1 MIITAQGDGPTLR
14 TFGVNLVQNLL
25 ALVFN
30 QDVIPGTCDITAITL
45 HSSDSL
51 GASTYTPTGGNCF
64 SFDPNNLTQVA
75 ILLSS
80 ADWQAIK
87 NDNSL
92 LVSMNTSYITLGPF
106 IQNSNGIQNE
116 PVETPLAA
124 TFFQPEIASL
134 SAIGAILDLD
144 SGQLTLQFN
153 VNVFIVNPTG
163 VTLKDG
169 NFSLTL
175 SGAEGDTP
183 VAPTDNVIINLL
195 PQDQVTLKRQFGSSI
210 NFTTW
215 QIDLA
220 AGTAQT
226 EGGISNNDTLL
237 SLNGFIPDVTSP
249 VILTYTLDMNTGT
262 ITLTFDEPID
272 PHTYNLGAVYIT
284 NTSSAP
290 FLSNY
295 SLGDGIVTQNSDLL
309 SFVIFIANETVLN
322 LKVDEYI
329 ANTNSSSYLYL
340 QPESFTDLS
349 NNLIADTGS
358 AIVPNIFTQD
368 SVPPFLSSFQISLDF
383 ATIDLMFSEPILK
396 SSFNPSFI
404 SLIGNNQ
411 GNTVTLTGQLMTTYS
426 VSQTIVSLEMTT
438 QQVNDLKLVI
448 FNANSSDLYLFM
460 TSNACSD
467 TSNNNVKPIAS
478 NDPLI
483 AASVSPDTHHP
494 SLVSYA
500 PNEHPPQNYSM
511 SFTFSEYVDPD
522 SFHISSLTLVLISAV
537 TGSNTFN
544 TFRGGLVTMNDYLTL
559 TYHFSSED
567 LAGQFPVLF
576 QIAYYSGNMTITFGS
591 EFVTDLRGNIIISPP
606 EPVLFTSNENDPIA
620 PNLQAFSLDLA
631 QGTLQLNFS
640 ENVLMLLSS
649 NGLILTSSVG
659 LNNLYT
665 LNSSSYAGLVGM
677 TGISFLINLD
687 QSDINALL
695 TDNTIATGSDNTFLS
710 ISQDFAIDFSGN
722 FLNNTTPV
730 QASNVVVP
738 AAESVTISSTQI
750 TPSSTNVV
758 SLTETNTPALSSG
771 ITIFSS
777 LVEESTSTQT
787 TTSVVTTSSS
797 IMTTSLA
804 TSSSTVA
811 MMSSMITSFV
821 MDTSSSVVAVSTSIF
836 ISPSPSVSEEASV
849 LTTLSPTSTSL
860 SSSLIL
866 TSTTLISSSPSPSP
880 SVPVTITEVYLD
892 MNIGVL
898 TVTLSTN
905 AQLDATIVSNNIAF
919 RNGTH
924 TQTLTG
930 DDGVS
935 FYSPSIRNK
944 LNISITTSDLNSLKS
959 IRVSETWMVTI
970 AGNTFTGSQ
979 GNTNIMQTLSFD
991 FVPDT
996 TSPELSSSLL
1006 DMDEGVLFLTFTE
1019 PVLPNVLDA
1028 SNIYITNTLVNSPP
1042 SAYNLTGSFVNS
1054 SASNIITITLFAE
1067 KLIEIKA
1074 DTDTA
1079 SRLQDSFLF
1088 LSQGS
1093 LQDYSGNLLLAYGAQ
1108 VVSYVNDNTF
1118 PILLSYELDLNA
1130 GSMMMRFDEPVDT
1143 SSLDTTGS
1151 MLTKDPPPNP
1161 VSSSANVVGTFNGSS
1176 NQNTILTLTITSNL
1190 NEIKLALY
1198 SGSSAFITIPS
1209 TFINDVANN
1218 PIAPIDTANRQE
1230 AITIVADTVSPQV
1243 IQFSADATSP
1253 QDGTITFTFNEY
1265 VQLFSLTE
1273 ASLMITLNNS
1283 LSNET
1288 YSGFSSGSWS
1298 AAQNDSVTYQ
1308 FSQSDRQQM
1317 FFGVLYLLS
1326 SNAGDIRVRFGSNLA
1341 TDLYG
1346 NMVVAPNT
1354 DYVHTATKQDNIQP
1368 FFQLFVIDLD
1378 TGNLVLSF
1386 SEPVILLAVPG
1397 NIQFQN
1403 AATNPSITYTL
1414 FSNAYNNQTGLFGTS
1429 VTVGLE
1435 QQDNELLLNNTNLA
1449 NTISDTFILVMGP
1462 LAIDYSG
1469 NILNAASAVQA
1480 TNVITPLTPDNPP
1493 ILQST
1498 TLDFNTGSLTLTFTT
1513 TLNPSLTVPS
1523 SIKLTNGLIEHILAS
1538 SSTVNLANSNGT
1550 AVRIL
1555 FTSSDSI
1562 AVKYTILTSNTSWNV
1577 SLNANAIISA
1587 EGEGNNPQSLLIS
1600 NVISDVTSPS
1610 VTGYSFDMN
1619 TGNIVITFDEPMKNT
1634 YFNASAIWLSGTV
1647 NTQPSGIVLS
1657 NSAIVLNSISNTQL
1671 TLGIQ
1676 SSILNTIK
1684 ADTSVGTEIANT
1696 YLFFTSESFQDLSL
1710 NNLQPSSQSI
1720 QPSSFTSDT
1729 TSPIL
1734 NSFSL
1739 DLDSGLLSLSFN
1751 EVVNADNF
1759 DVSGLRIYN
1768 SNLSNSLI
1776 ITGSSLL
1783 STGLATNIDIMLLSS
1798 LNDIKVLIVPQGV
1811 LTSRLSMTSSTVND
1825 ANTNPVIAISY
1836 SNPIVS
1842 SQVVPDTT
1850 SPLLVSL
1857 IAGDQTQR
1865 TLKMTF
1871 NEFVQPT
1878 SWNGGGLTLH
1888 LNTSIGLSTFT
1899 DFADGSVSSDVST
1912 NLTYTISATKFETLQ
1927 IKYQQA
1933 YYSGSIG
1940 VSLASNAVKDLSS
1953 NPVMATAAPVYYFSM
1968 ATDPVTPQ
1976 LISFELNLD
1985 LAKLTMTFSEE
1996 VVVNLIPGN
2005 VRIQNTASSPSQSK
2019 TLSSSS
2025 YSSQEGT
2032 TGNNITLDLLTQ
2044 DVIGI
2049 AANTELGSSVSNTY
2063 LYLNSNFAVD
2073 YSGNFLPAQ
2082 ANAIQATSVID
2093 FSGPLNPQV
2102 TSFDLDLD
2110 SDQMTLHFS
2119 SPVNVSTLIP
2129 SRITLLNTSTI
2140 TVSSK
2145 LVTLSN
2151 VTVIAQGEQSNF
2163 RILLSIQDIINVKRQ
2178 PVCYTSANCYATFDQ
2193 GLALNSIQLP
2203 SVSTSP
2209 IQVTT
2214 LIEDVTP
2221 PRFLSF
2227 PIFDLDNGLFTIIFS
2242 EPINGSSTDFTQVK
2256 FSNALINPSQTVTLT
2271 EGFTSPD
2278 HVEIDFNLHRN
2289 DLNALKYN
2297 LNLCTDRT
2305 NCWIALP
2312 SFFVSDIGSNP
2323 FLHSNYQPGAFAS
2336 YHQPTVFI
2344 PDTTSPVL
2352 ESFSIDMNL
2361 GQLVLSFNEVVNE
2374 AEFRPSDVTLLNA
2387 VSGSLTLVLNNQTSY
2402 SRINQGTAIHLELT
2416 IADLNWIKARDIYTS
2431 VQDSYLSLVTDMTDV
2446 SNNVFID
2453 ILYGSA
2459 MQASIFLEDTTQVQL
2474 LSFDAFNIDN
2484 GSFFVTFNEPV
2495 QASVINLMGVTL
2507 TSGTSG
2513 SPVTYRLTGGLATPV
2528 NEDRLSVMI
2537 ELARNDR
2544 VAIKLLAGLATE
2556 ESNTYIAMDLTTVK
2570 DTANNTNAIVTI
2582 SSAIRLTNGG
2592 YTPDTSLAELSS
2604 AELDMNQGQLK
2615 LIFNDVIN
2623 AQSVAPFLVSIQ
2635 NKSTSIDSSTY
2646 TISTSSIASSQSSD
2660 EMYIYL
2666 HVSDLNKIKANLQ
2679 LATQASDS
2687 YVSFPATMAEDIEGR
2702 NVIGVP
2708 DTIAQ
2713 MVAIYVRDTTSPM
2726 LTSYNLD
2733 MDTGIVIMNYT
2744 ESVLLSSFTPTELSI
2759 QNSASSPSS
2768 MYQFKAGTLNPQTQ
2782 GTLADSVI
2790 TLNIDYNDLNEI
2802 KSRTSLAT
2810 GSSDTFL
2817 NVGSNLFQDT
2827 SQNNIANVSAMTP
2840 NTYQADTTLPELVAF
2855 NLDIRSGG
2863 KVILK
2868 FSEAVYYTVSLQ
2880 STIRLQNK
2888 LTNPTVTIQL
2898 DSTESVTKTG
2908 LDEISISLSSA
2919 HTNQLL
2925 SDPDIAETADTLYIS
2940 MTAGGVY
2947 DYSGGQNGQGQSI
2960 ASFTNKV
2967 TNLCKLKDCIDKMF
2981 NTFSP
2986 IDRTCFD
2993 GNTYNNATLGTCES
3007 CSSVCVGGCSGSRN
3021 TAGEGGCSLCDI
3033 IILDANRNQVKFYR
3047 QTIDYWL
3054 KIYVFSSYRL
3064 IVCHQAHNVQL
3075 NTTVIQRRNFL
3086 D

>member
-1 MIITAQGDGPTLR
+1 MLGV
-14 TFGVNLVQNLL
+14 FGVNLAQNLL
-25 ALVFN
+25 AMVFN
-30 QDVIPGTCDITAITL
+30 QNVDPDTCDITAITL
-45 HSSDSL
+45 HSSDSV
-51 GASTYTPTGGNCF
+51 GGSTYTPTGGSCS
-64 SFDPNNLTQVA
+64 SFDPNNLAQVG
-75 ILLSS
+75 ISLTS

-92 LVSMNTSYITLGPF
+92 LVSLNTSYVTLGSF
-106 IQNSNGIQNE
+106 ILNSNGVQNV
-116 PVETPLAA
+116 PIETPLAA
-124 TFFQPEIASL
+124 TFFEPDIASL
-134 SAIGAILDLD
+134 SAIDAILDLD

-153 VNVFIVNPTG
+153 VNVSIVDPTG
-163 VTLKDG
+163 VTLKNG

-183 VAPTDNVIINLL
+183 ITPTDNVIINLL
-195 PQDQVTLKRQFGSSI
+195 ASDQNTLKLQFGSSI

-215 QIDLA
+215 QVEIA

-226 EGGISNNDTLL
+226 GSGISNGDTLL
-237 SLNGFIPDVTSP
+237 SLNGFNPDITSP
-249 VILTYTLDMNTGT
+249 MILTYTLDMNTGT
-262 ITLTFDEPID
+262 ITLMFDEPID
-272 PHTYNLGAVYIT
+272 PLTYNLGVVYIT

-295 SLGDGIVTQNSDLL
+295 SLSDGIVTQNSDLL
-309 SFVIFIANETVLN
+309 SFVIFIANETVLS
-322 LKVDEYI
+322 LKADEYI
-329 ANTNSSSYLYL
+329 ASTNSSSYLYL

-358 AIVPNIFTQD
+358 ALAPNVFTQD

-383 ATIDLMFSEPILK
+383 ATIDLTFSEPIRK

-404 SLIGNNQ
+404 SLTGNNQ
-411 GNTVTLTGQLMTTYS
+411 GNTVTLTGQLMTTFS
-426 VSQTIVSLEMTT
+426 SFQTIVSLEMTT

-460 TSNACSD
+460 TSGTCSD

-483 AASVSPDTHHP
+483 AASVSPDMRHP

-500 PNEHPPQNYSM
+500 PNQRPPQNYSM
-511 SFTFSEYVDPD
+511 SFTFSEYVDPG
-522 SFHISSLTLVLISAV
+522 SFDISSLTLVLISAV
-537 TGSNTFN
+537 TGSNIFN

-567 LAGQFPVLF
+567 LTGSFPVLF

-591 EFVTDLRGNIIISPP
+591 EFVTDLRGNIIISPLA
-606 EPVLFTSNENDPIA
+606 PVLFTSIENDPIA

-649 NGLILTSSVG
+649 NGLVLTNSVG
-659 LNNLYT
+659 LNNFYT

-677 TGISFLINLD
+677 TGISFLINLE

-695 TDNTIATGSDNTFLS
+695 TDNNIATGSDNTFLS
-710 ISQDFAIDFSGN
+710 ISQNFAIDFSGN
-722 FLNNTTPV
+722 FLDNTTPV
-730 QASNVVVP
+730 QASNVIVP
-738 AAESVTISSTQI
+738 AVVSVTISSAQI
-750 TPSSTNVV
+750 TPSSTTVL
-758 SLTETNTPALSSG
+758 SPTATNTPALSSG
-771 ITIFSS
+771 ITISS
-777 LVEESTSTQT
+777 SVIEESTSTQT
-787 TTSVVTTSSS
+787 TTSVVATSSS
-797 IMTTSLA
+797 IMTTS
-804 TSSSTVA
+804 SSTVA
-811 MMSSMITSFV
+811 MTTSMTISFA
-821 MDTSSSVVAVSTSIF
+821 MDTSSSVVITSTSIF
-836 ISPSPSVSEEASV
+836 ISPSPSVSEETSV
-849 LTTLSPTSTSL
+849 LTTPSPTSTSL

-866 TSTTLISSSPSPSP
+866 TSTTSVSSSPSPSP

-892 MNIGVL
+892 MNVGVL

-905 AQLDATIVSNNIAF
+905 VQLNATIVSNNIAF
-919 RNGTH
+919 TNETH

-930 DDGVS
+930 DNGVT

-944 LNISITTSDLNSLKS
+944 VNISITTSDLNSLKS

-970 AGNTFTGSQ
+970 AENTFTGSQ

-991 FVPDT
+991 FVADT

-1006 DMDEGVLFLTFTE
+1006 DMDEGILFLTFTE
-1019 PVLPNVLDA
+1019 PVLLNVLDA

-1042 SAYNLTGSFVNS
+1042 SAHNLTGSFVNS
-1054 SASNIITITLFAE
+1054 SASNIITITVFAE
-1067 KLIEIKA
+1067 KLNEIKA
-1074 DTDTA
+1074 DTNTA

-1093 LQDYSGNLLLAYGAQ
+1093 LEDYSGNLLLAYGAQ
-1108 VVSYVNDNTF
+1108 VASFVNDNTF
-1118 PILLSYELDLNA
+1118 PNLLSYELDLNS
-1130 GSMMMRFDEPVDT
+1130 GSMTMTFDEPVDT

-1151 MLTKDPPPNP
+1151 TLTKDPPPNP
-1161 VSSSANVVGTFNGSS
+1161 VSSSANIMGTFTGSS
-1176 NQNTILTLTITSNL
+1176 NQNTILTLTIASNL

-1198 SGSSAFITIPS
+1198 SGSSAYITIPS

-1230 AITIVADTVSPQV
+1230 AITIVTDTVPPQV
-1243 IQFSADATSP
+1243 IQFSVDATSP

-1265 VQLFSLTE
+1265 VLLSSLTE

-1288 YSGFSSGSWS
+1288 YSGFSGGSWS
-1298 AAQNDSVTYQ
+1298 AAQNDNVTYQ
-1308 FSQSDRQQM
+1308 FSQSDTQQM

-1326 SNAGDIRVRFGSNLA
+1326 SNAGDITVSFGSNFA

-1346 NMVVAPNT
+1346 NIVVVPNT
-1354 DYVHTATKQDNIQP
+1354 DFVRTATKQDNVQP
-1368 FFQLFVIDLD
+1368 FLQLFVIDLD

-1386 SEPVILLAVPG
+1386 SEPIILLTVPG

-1414 FSNAYNNQTGLFGTS
+1414 FSNTYNNQTGLFGTS
-1429 VTVGLE
+1429 VTVRLE
-1435 QQDNELLLNNTNLA
+1435 QQDNELLLNNTNLS
-1449 NTISDTFILVMGP
+1449 NTISDTFILVMEP

-1469 NILNAASAVQA
+1469 NMLNAASVVQA
-1480 TNVITPLTPDNPP
+1480 SNVITPLTPDNPP
-1493 ILQST
+1493 ILHST
-1498 TLDFNTGSLTLTFTT
+1498 TLDFNTGSLTLTFNTP
-1513 TLNPSLTVPS
+1513 LNPSLTVLS
-1523 SIKLTNGLIEHILAS
+1523 SIKLTNGLMEHILDS

-1562 AVKYTILTSNTSWNV
+1562 AIKYIIITSNTSWNV
-1577 SLNANAIISA
+1577 SLNANAVISA
-1587 EGEGNNPQSLLIS
+1587 EGEGNNPQSLSIS
-1600 NVISDVTSPS
+1600 NVISDITSPS
-1610 VTGYSFDMN
+1610 VTSYNFDMD
-1619 TGNIVITFDEPMKNT
+1619 TGNIVITFDEPMTNT

-1657 NSAIVLNSISNTQL
+1657 NSAIILSSISNTQL
-1671 TLGIQ
+1671 TLAIQ
-1676 SSILNTIK
+1676 SSVLNTIK

-1720 QPSSFTSDT
+1720 QPSSFISDT
-1729 TSPIL
+1729 TSPML

-1739 DLDSGLLSLSFN
+1739 DLDSGLLSLSFS

-1759 DVSGLRIYN
+1759 DLSGLRIYN

-1798 LNDIKVLIVPQGV
+1798 LNNIKALIVPQGM
-1811 LTSRLSMTSSTVND
+1811 LTTRLSMTSSTVND
-1825 ANTNPVIAISY
+1825 ANTNPVIAISN

-1842 SQVVPDTT
+1842 SQVVADTT

-1857 IAGDQTQR
+1857 KAGDQTQR
-1865 TLKMTF
+1865 TLQMTF
-1871 NEFVQPT
+1871 NEFVQPN
-1878 SWNGGGLTLH
+1878 SWNGGGLTLY
-1888 LNTSIGLSTFT
+1888 LNTTIGLSTFT
-1899 DFADGSVSSDVST
+1899 DFTDGSVSSDVST
-1912 NLTYTISATKFETLQ
+1912 NLTYTISVTKFESLQ

-1940 VSLASNAVKDLSS
+1940 VSLTSNAVKDLSN

-1968 ATDPVTPQ
+1968 ATDPMTPQ
-1976 LISFELNLD
+1976 LTSFDLNLD
-1985 LAKLTMTFSEE
+1985 LARLTMTFSEQ

-2025 YSSQEGT
+2025 YSSQEGA
-2032 TGNNITLDLLTQ
+2032 TGNIIILDILTQ
-2044 DVIGI
+2044 DVIAI

-2063 LYLNSNFAVD
+2063 LYLDSNFAVD
-2073 YSGNFLPAQ
+2073 YSGNFLPVQ
-2082 ANAIQATSVID
+2082 ANAIQATSVTD
-2093 FSGPLNPQV
+2093 YSGPLNPQV

-2140 TVSSK
+2140 TVSSQ

-2193 GLALNSIQLP
+2193 GLAINSIQLP

-2227 PIFDLDNGLFTIIFS
+2227 PIFDLDNGIFTIIFS

-2256 FSNALINPSQTVTLT
+2256 FSNALTNPSQTVTLT

-2278 HVEIDFNLHRN
+2278 HVEIDFMLHRN

-2374 AEFRPSDVTLLNA
+2374 ADFRPSDVTLLNA
-2387 VSGSLTLVLNNQTSY
+2387 VSGSLTLVLNNQTLC
-2402 SRINQGTAIHLELT
+2402 SRINQGTAIYLELT
-2416 IADLNWIKARDIYTS
+2416 VADLNWIKARDIYTS
-2431 VQDSYLSLVTDMTDV
+2431 VQNSYLSLITDTTDV

-2459 MQASIFLEDTTQVQL
+2459 IQASNFIKDTTQAQL
-2474 LSFDAFNIDN
+2474 SSFDAFNIDN

-2495 QASVINLMGVTL
+2495 QASVMNLTGVTL
-2507 TSGTSG
+2507 TSGTAG
-2513 SPVTYRLTGGLATPV
+2513 SPVTYRLTGGFATPV

-2556 ESNTYIAMDLTTVK
+2556 ESNTYIAMDLSTVK
-2570 DTANNTNAIVTI
+2570 DTANNTNIIVPI

-2615 LIFNDVIN
+2615 LIFNDVID

-2646 TISTSSIASSQSSD
+2646 TISTSSTVSSQSSD

-2666 HVSDLNKIKANLQ
+2666 HTSDLNKIKANLQ

-2713 MVAIYVRDTTSPM
+2713 MVAIYVPDTTPPM

-2733 MDTGIVIMNYT
+2733 IDTGVMIMTYT
-2744 ESVLLSSFTPTELSI
+2744 ESVLLSSFTPTELSL
-2759 QNSASSPSS
+2759 QNTVSSPSS
-2768 MYQFKAGTLNPQTQ
+2768 MYQFKAGTLYPQTQ
-2782 GTLADSVI
+2782 GALADSVI
-2790 TLNIDYNDLNEI
+2790 TLNIDCNDLNEI
-2802 KSRTSLAT
+2802 KSRTLLAT

-2817 NVGSNLFQDT
+2817 NVGSKLFQDT
-2827 SQNNIANVSAMTP
+2827 SQNDIVNVSAITP
-2840 NTYQADTTLPELVAF
+2840 NAYQADTTLPELVAF

-2863 KVILK
+2863 KTVLK
-2868 FSEAVYYTVSLQ
+2868 FSEAVQYTVSLQ

-2898 DSTESVTKTG
+2898 DSTESVIKTG

-2960 ASFTNKV
+2960 ATVTKKV
-2967 TNLCKLKDCIDKMF
+2967 TNLCKLKDRIDKMF
-2981 NTFSP
+2981 
-2986 IDRTCFD
+2986 I
-2993 GNTYNNATLGTCES
+2993 
-3007 CSSVCVGGCSGSRN
+3007 
-3021 TAGEGGCSLCDI
+3021 
-3033 IILDANRNQVKFYR
+3033 
-3047 QTIDYWL
+3047 
-3054 KIYVFSSYRL
+3054 
-3064 IVCHQAHNVQL
+3064 
-3075 NTTVIQRRNFL
+3075 FL
-3086 D
+3086 FQ